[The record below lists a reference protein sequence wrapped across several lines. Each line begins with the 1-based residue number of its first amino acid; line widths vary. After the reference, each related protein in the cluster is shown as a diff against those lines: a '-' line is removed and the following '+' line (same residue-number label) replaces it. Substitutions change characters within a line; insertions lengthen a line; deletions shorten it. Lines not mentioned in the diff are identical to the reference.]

1 MKLLLPLL
9 SLLLILL
16 VVGLWVGPGSYPERW
31 RIEERSQVQE
41 LSNTKRKQEINKMQA
56 ELDDVSSGNAA
67 IEERARSQLGMT
79 KKGETFYKVILQ
91 DKTSAKT
98 DNKSNEIK
106 TLDASGDSKSKLEK
120 EKEND

>member
-1 MKLLLPLL
+1 
-9 SLLLILL
+9 
-16 VVGLWVGPGSYPERW
+16 VGLWVGPGSYPERW

>member
-1 MKLLLPLL
+1 MKILLLLL

-41 LSNTKRKQEINKMQA
+41 QANKQRKQEINKMQA
-56 ELDDVSSGNAA
+56 ELDDVSSGSAA

-91 DKTSAKT
+91 DKKITNT
-98 DNKSNEIK
+98 DKKPIIIDNPENIK
-106 TLDASGDSKSKLEK
+106 NNTEEK
-120 EKEND
+120 KEND